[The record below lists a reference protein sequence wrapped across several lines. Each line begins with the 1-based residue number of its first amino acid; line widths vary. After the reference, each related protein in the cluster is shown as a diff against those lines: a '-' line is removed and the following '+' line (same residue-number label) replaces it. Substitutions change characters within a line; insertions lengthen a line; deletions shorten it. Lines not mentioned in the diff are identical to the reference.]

1 MNPPKIL
8 KRFQVKKS
16 VMAESLVDALLL
28 EKQASVEHIWLDDN
42 QPTELTPA
50 IGFNTDKEYTP
61 YSEELKL
68 KK

>member
-1 MNPPKIL
+1 
-8 KRFQVKKS
+8 
-16 VMAESLVDALLL
+16 MAESLVDALLL